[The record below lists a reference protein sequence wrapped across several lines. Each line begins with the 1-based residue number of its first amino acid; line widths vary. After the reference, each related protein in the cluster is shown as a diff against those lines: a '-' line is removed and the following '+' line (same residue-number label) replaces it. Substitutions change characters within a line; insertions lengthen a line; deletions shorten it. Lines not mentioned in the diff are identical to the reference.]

1 MAPSN
6 IDVTKT
12 LGNNTNPKWWKDPG
26 MRKLNF
32 MILCVITAQMTC
44 GYDEA
49 VVGNMLAMKP
59 WLRGGFC
66 FCLRLRCP
74 LMTSKI

>member
-1 MAPSN
+1 
-6 IDVTKT
+6 
-12 LGNNTNPKWWKDPG
+12 

-59 WLRGGFC
+59 WLRGVYSI
-66 FCLRLRCP
+66 LHLAYESD
-74 LMTSKI
+74 TNSQ